1 MVRTSQE
8 TIEKRFLTFICRK
21 AVEILGSQFCG
32 LTGLVVLTANLLYYL
47 DVLNIE
53 GEIALL
59 SLYCNN
65 FYTAHH
71 RRTHRKK
78 YLYALSAFCIKLKR
92 IINSAYIF
100 FLPLMFFSFLSG
112 HKLVNEAFATTL
124 QNRRAVNLFLKI
136 ISVTL

>member
-8 TIEKRFLTFICRK
+8 TIEKRSLTFICRK
-21 AVEILGSQFCG
+21 AVEMLGLQFCG

-53 GEIALL
+53 GEIAL

-78 YLYALSAFCIKLKR
+78 VFVCTERFLYQVKK
-92 IINSAYIF
+92 N
-100 FLPLMFFSFLSG
+100 
-112 HKLVNEAFATTL
+112 N
-124 QNRRAVNLFLKI
+124 
-136 ISVTL
+136 